1 MMETLAMAE
10 DGIARI
16 DGMKQTGEDMF
27 YMYGS
32 TAGHTTEETD
42 YIRKIRSTLEKI
54 HNQLFKDDINGN
66 TINSKNDTHNSPDG
80 NSFDSRYKQIFEK
93 LQDNDYS
100 LAEAFKENEHLQIK
114 LEASREAGSGA
125 IREATRRLYENYS
138 KKSAELRKR
147 TKEEHEVIQHAWELS
162 RFGPETPGVTA
173 QLHQGCTSNRHQ
185 LEAKL
190 NGRTKDLYASVTEY
204 QETFK
209 KSVVKLND
217 VAEKIEEKH
226 GRILAL
232 ENLMKRMEDEKASL
246 LEKKW
251 VLESE
256 ISRRM
261 ASPGNLNGCLDMQTK
276 VSTTEEQITHLQ
288 QLMMLQHQ
296 SLRNLIQE
304 REDLKN
310 RLQEQDDTIEHLKE
324 RINTLECQNKEM
336 KCKVEQTSNPS
347 RLKVSKG
354 VLVKESMLSSKS
366 PYFMLRNIKLL
377 KESER
382 T

>member
-114 LEASREAGSGA
+114 TSSIFRYHLWLDFFKMNQLEASREAGSGA

-147 TKEEHEVIQHAWELS
+147 TKEEHEVIQ
-162 RFGPETPGVTA
+162 
-173 QLHQGCTSNRHQ
+173 
-185 LEAKL
+185 
-190 NGRTKDLYASVTEY
+190 ASVTEY